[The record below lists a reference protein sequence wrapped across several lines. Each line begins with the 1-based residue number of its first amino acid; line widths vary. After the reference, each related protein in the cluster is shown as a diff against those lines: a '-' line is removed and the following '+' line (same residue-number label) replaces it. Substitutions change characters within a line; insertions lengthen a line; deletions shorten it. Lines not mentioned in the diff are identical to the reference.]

1 MARLTERQKRFV
13 AEYLVDLNAT
23 QAAIRSGYS
32 EKTAGQIGQ
41 ENLKKPEIQRAIN
54 DAIQKQQE
62 RTEITQDMVI
72 NELAAIGFSR
82 ITNYA
87 EIDEQLINIKP
98 TATMTPEQVAAIAS
112 IEQGNYGIKLKLYD
126 KVRALELLGKHF
138 GLFEQPTGCAQ
149 TEENNLLEAIQ
160 KCEVNTDDIPE
171 IK

>member
-1 MARLTERQKRFV
+1 
-13 AEYLVDLNAT
+13 
-23 QAAIRSGYS
+23 
-32 EKTAGQIGQ
+32 
-41 ENLKKPEIQRAIN
+41 
-54 DAIQKQQE
+54 
-62 RTEITQDMVI
+62 
-72 NELAAIGFSR
+72 
-82 ITNYA
+82 
-87 EIDEQLINIKP
+87 
-98 TATMTPEQVAAIAS
+98 MTPEQVAAIAS